1 MEGLTLRA
9 SMGTGF
15 RAPGLGDLV
24 ANTTFSA
31 EYHTDYVYCNA
42 VGIARADCN
51 EEQVNTYISA
61 NPNLGPEE
69 SESTNFGIIYE
80 WGNHSIA
87 VDFFETEIDKVV
99 TTIDVQDIIDSTLLG
114 ASYVAVLAS
123 QGAYCTCLLY
133 TSPSPRDYAAS
144 RMPSSA

>member
-9 SMGTGF
+9 SIGTGF

-31 EYHTDYVYCNA
+31 EYHYDYVYCEA
-42 VGIARADCN
+42 IGKPREKCP

-80 WGNHSIA
+80 WGNHSLA

-99 TTIDVQDIIDSTLLG
+99 TSITVQDIIDSTLLG
-114 ASYVAVLAS
+114 ASYVAVL
-123 QGAYCTCLLY
+123 
-133 TSPSPRDYAAS
+133 
-144 RMPSSA
+144 